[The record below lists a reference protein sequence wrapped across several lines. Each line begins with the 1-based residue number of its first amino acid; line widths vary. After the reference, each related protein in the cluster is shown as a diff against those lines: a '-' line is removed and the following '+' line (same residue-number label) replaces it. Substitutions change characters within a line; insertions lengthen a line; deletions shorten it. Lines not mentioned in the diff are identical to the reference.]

1 MDVPSH
7 SQPAGPLRR
16 QSQGEKAE
24 AKRKRSK
31 AKALTQGAPNDPI
44 VVMKIRRRAS
54 LALRQVVINNT
65 EEALRQRSGGLV
77 QDFLRR
83 DSEATRQLSSELNR
97 FLIDSSGSEEGS
109 RQQVAAEWKE
119 KRQRTHIFADRSF
132 WRRARQIACFEYV
145 SEQMRSSINIYWKE
159 SLKDAVDGRQRA
171 QIQAREILKLVQKSR
186 GLETAVDFQ
195 VGLLAFR
202 AVLRDRREADAA
214 LTNKLHR
221 DGKGAQDF
229 WSIYHK
235 EDSKRLSP
243 SPGFSALPA
252 ATATSAMCRSSFA
265 GTASTTFTEGEV
277 SAKSEESKE
286 PAPER
291 HAALKSK
298 SSQVARKVLQHRC
311 EIQQKRSKA
320 LPKASKMRSIPEIQD
335 HFMDSRPTT
344 RQEQG
349 YFDLGRFLEP
359 GPPGRRR
366 RPAGS
371 LRPAS
376 RSLPAL
382 PRLSRSTAGNSS
394 MNSSSSS
401 WRPRMELPLLQS
413 SSLPHASWRTGMTPA
428 VLRPALNYERS
439 LVVPLSSVAGPFL
452 RPWQSEVRTETGLPE
467 PEAEDD
473 SATMQYIRVCNARG
487 VIPTAAVLEM
497 VRKGAITSGGEFL
510 LDDELTAMS
519 SMIGHLSSIC
529 EVCLAG
535 STKLSDAVLGNFL
548 QQLFGRPAMNSLEKL
563 DLARCR
569 GAGPKAMKTLVGLL
583 LESNGLY
590 RLRHLDISGIRIS
603 SATLSA
609 LCHSVHVHPAIRCLH
624 LQDTNLGVHPSAA
637 DCLQD
642 LLNAPALEVLGLGW
656 NCFSEEALKAL
667 GDMLASHKRL
677 RELHMPNCD
686 SCVSGVESSTHL
698 FLEGLYRNGSLS
710 MLDLSM
716 NRLDSSGALI
726 LEDSLARHAKLQEL
740 YIGQNPLGSHG
751 LRCLLRLLSQP
762 SCGLRLLEAVGCQG
776 LERPIYQA
784 SDPSGAYKLD
794 LNLPHSRSLLRLLY
808 KTCETLKLDF
818 QQAFQKLQYTPAS
831 SLGRSV
837 AEPRFQH
844 PSGKDS
850 YGVYTVPTTGTV
862 SFSFC
867 IDHARAALVP
877 EAEGLDGSFRGP
889 RPLASLYLDRHF
901 ALLRPKLTF
910 RKVVCLLAQFRSL
923 KGRPDEQKL
932 ILDAL
937 STDFNLEYDF
947 LSIICEDS
955 FNSID
960 TLCLLVAGVARSQ
973 VRLFLT
979 LTHLPRLREY
989 IKVYK
994 CCERLFLFSPDS
1006 PTGRYVLDLRSPT
1019 DYAVAEMLKMLDAW
1033 ETSVAR
1039 KQHLEDRSQYGNW
1052 SSVRNCTHQNVS
1064 MTSLADWILPF
1075 FETLELDFVT
1085 WRRPAT
1091 DALPFPDRRW
1101 DEMMVKLSQAP
1112 LAPRAKVHV
1121 LRGVCDRLFLTS
1133 MQCRQLVGVF
1143 GDSECRMAVLCCALM
1158 RLSDPQNMKLVQSRL
1173 DAKEWLVLR
1182 QRMGTLTLFPY
1193 IQPEQQD
1200 FALDMSLPED
1210 RLAASLAVRLNVKET
1225 KRNNLRH
1232 PRFVMNDKSEFAFDR
1247 GVPVAWQ
1254 SPQAIPQ
1261 GGTLTW
1267 QYMCSPEDRNMEM
1280 RRDFLSRYGGW
1291 KVDLRKQ
1298 NIMWCSF
1305 LQGVPEAVSSF
1316 LVNVM
1321 RHFKNDL
1328 KKAFKLIDGPDGN
1341 GKLSLM
1347 EFKTAVANLG
1357 WTEFQDPEKAVQ
1369 IFRYLDPDGGGSISY
1384 EEWQVMSGLLKEL
1397 QLTILELLQH
1407 VDYTFGGIEVAHA
1420 LLDRDS
1426 NQAVDFHEWR
1436 KAIVSMGYYGPSE
1449 VIYRYLCL
1457 DKTDHLTAQCWEEVV
1472 EMWKNREAVLKKI
1485 RDEG

>member
-7 SQPAGPLRR
+7 SQPAERLRR
-16 QSQGEKAE
+16 LSQGEKAPE
-24 AKRKRSK
+24 AKHKRS
-31 AKALTQGAPNDPI
+31 KALTQGAPNDL
-44 VVMKIRRRAS
+44 VAVKTRRRAS

-65 EEALRQRSGGLV
+65 EEALRHRSGGLV

-83 DSEATRQLSSELNR
+83 DSEATRQLSDELNR
-97 FLIDSSGSEEGS
+97 FLIDSSGSEEEGS
-109 RQQVAAEWKE
+109 RQQVAASEWKE

-195 VGLLAFR
+195 VGLLSFR

-243 SPGFSALPA
+243 SPGFPALPA
-252 ATATSAMCRSSFA
+252 AMATTATMATGRSSFA

-277 SAKSEESKE
+277 SAKSEENKE
-286 PAPER
+286 PPER

-311 EIQQKRSKA
+311 EIQQKRTKPV
-320 LPKASKMRSIPEIQD
+320 PKASKMRSIPEIQD

-359 GPPGRRR
+359 SQRRR
-366 RPAGS
+366 LAGS

-382 PRLSRSTAGNSS
+382 PRLSRSTQGGNSS
-394 MNSSSSS
+394 MNSSTSS
-401 WRPRMELPLLQS
+401 WRPRVELPLLQS
-413 SSLPHASWRTGMTPA
+413 SSSLPHTSWRTGMAPA
-428 VLRPALNYERS
+428 ARRPALNYERS

-473 SATMQYIRVCNARG
+473 SATMRYIRVCNARG
-487 VIPTAAVLEM
+487 VIPTAGVLEM
-497 VRKGAITSGGEFL
+497 VRKCAITSGGEFL

-535 STKLSDAVLGNFL
+535 STKLSDAVLDNFL

-569 GAGPKAMKTLVGLL
+569 GAGPKAINTLVGLL
-583 LESNGLY
+583 VESNGLY
-590 RLRHLDISGIRIS
+590 KLRHLDISGIRIS
-603 SATLSA
+603 SATMSA
-609 LCHSVHVHPAIRCLH
+609 LCHSVHVHPAIRSLH
-624 LQDTNLGVHPSAA
+624 LQDTNLGVHPNAA

-698 FLEGLYRNGSLS
+698 FLEGLYRNASLC

-751 LRCLLRLLSQP
+751 LRCLLRLLSQ
-762 SCGLRLLEAVGCQG
+762 STCGLRLLEALGCQG

-784 SDPSGAYKLD
+784 SDPSGTYRLD

-831 SLGRSV
+831 SGRNG
-837 AEPRFQH
+837 EPRFQH

-862 SFSFC
+862 SFCFC
-867 IDHARAALVP
+867 IDNARAALVP
-877 EAEGLDGSFRGP
+877 EGEGLDGSFRGP
-889 RPLASLYLDRHF
+889 RPLASIYLDRHF

-923 KGRPDEQKL
+923 KGRSDEQKL

-937 STDFNLEYDF
+937 SSDFSLEYDF

-994 CCERLFLFSPDS
+994 RCERLFVFNADS
-1006 PTGRYVLDLRSPT
+1006 PTGRYSLDLRSPT

-1039 KQHLEDRSQYGNW
+1039 KQNLEDRSQYGNW
-1052 SSVRNCTHQNVS
+1052 SSVRNCTHQNVL

-1091 DALPFPDRRW
+1091 DALPFQDRRW

-1173 DAKEWLVLR
+1173 DAKEWKGLR

-1200 FALDMSLPED
+1200 FALDMSIPED
-1210 RLAASLAVRLNVKET
+1210 RIAASLVVRLNVKET
-1225 KRNNLRH
+1225 KRNNIRN
-1232 PRFVMNDKSEFAFDR
+1232 PRFVMHDKSEFAFDR
-1247 GVPVAWQ
+1247 GVPVGWQ
-1254 SPQAIPQ
+1254 NPQAIPQ
-1261 GGTLTW
+1261 GGPLTW

-1291 KVDLRKQ
+1291 NVDLSKH

-1347 EFKTAVANLG
+1347 EFKTAVASLG
-1357 WTEFQDPEKAVQ
+1357 WTEFGDPEKAVQ

-1436 KAIVSMGYYGPSE
+1436 KGIISMGYYGPSE

-1457 DKTDHLTAQCWEEVV
+1457 DKNDHLTAQCWEEVV

-1485 RDEG
+1485 RDG